1 MEEKFMY
8 NPEPIETK
16 NVTLPKELLN
26 LTELLAKN
34 THDVWAANR
43 IEEGWIYGKEKS
55 SEKKTTPC
63 LVPYDELSES
73 EKEYDRNTALE
84 TIKVILKMGYK
95 IEGPKQYDK

>member
-1 MEEKFMY
+1 MY

-16 NVTLPKELLN
+16 NVTLPEELLN
-26 LTELLAKN
+26 LIELLAKN
-34 THDVWAANR
+34 THDVWAANP
-43 IEEGWIYGKEKS
+43 IKEGWIYEKEKS

-84 TIKVILKMGYK
+84 TIKVILKMGYR

>member
-1 MEEKFMY
+1 MY

-16 NVTLPKELLN
+16 NVTLPEELLN
-26 LTELLAKN
+26 LIELLAKN

-43 IEEGWIYGKEKS
+43 IKEGWIYGKEKS

-84 TIKVILKMGYK
+84 TIKVILKMGYR

>member
-1 MEEKFMY
+1 MY

-16 NVTLPKELLN
+16 DIALPEELLN

-84 TIKVILKMGYK
+84 TIKVILKMGYE
-95 IEGPKQYDK
+95 IVGPE

>member
-1 MEEKFMY
+1 MY

-16 NVTLPKELLN
+16 NVTLPEELLN

-73 EKEYDRNTALE
+73 EKKYDRNTALE
-84 TIKVILKMGYK
+84 TIKVILKMGYR
-95 IEGPKQYDK
+95 IVEPK

>member
-1 MEEKFMY
+1 MY

-16 NVTLPKELLN
+16 NVTLPEELLN

-84 TIKVILKMGYK
+84 TIKVILKMGYR

>member
-1 MEEKFMY
+1 MY

-16 NVTLPKELLN
+16 NVTLPEELLN

-73 EKEYDRNTALE
+73 EKEYDRNAALE
-84 TIKVILKMGYK
+84 TIKVILKMGYR